1 MTHSEAQTLLDKI
14 VAQIFGFENPLS
26 LDEFMKKFAFDIR
39 LPQAVI
45 DSTDGSTTW
54 ASSTNPTRFVS
65 MHNART
71 LEIGGASPKTDFM
84 RPKRSLKSVQDILDA
99 WSEINFTTTDRHVES
114 LNIAESDHVSR
125 SENVFRSQDTHGS
138 RNILFCDSAIN
149 SEYMAAC
156 QRSVN
161 SSYCIRLDDSGEC
174 SNSFGVSFSS
184 HVTNC
189 FFMHDVG
196 DMQDS
201 MFCTNMKGKRFC
213 IANMQYT
220 EEEYKAIREIVA
232 RWILTS

>member
-1 MTHSEAQTLLDKI
+1 MTHAQAQEVLDKI
-14 VAQIFGFENPLS
+14 VGQIFGFQNPLK
-26 LDEFMKKFAFDIR
+26 LDDFMKKFAFDIR
-39 LPQAVI
+39 LPQPVV
-45 DSTDGSTTW
+45 DSVDGSKTW

-65 MHNART
+65 MENARK

-84 RPKRSLKSVQDILDA
+84 RPKRALASVQDILDA
-99 WSEINFTTTDRHVES
+99 WAEINFTSTERYRDC
-114 LNIAESDHVSR
+114 LNVSESDHVSR

-138 RNILFCDSAIN
+138 KNVLFSDSVIN
-149 SEYMAAC
+149 SEYIAAS

-161 SSYCIRLDDSGEC
+161 SSFCIRLEDSGEC
-174 SNSFGVSFSS
+174 SNSFNVSFSN

-189 FFMHDVG
+189 FFMHDTG

-201 MFCTNMKGKRFC
+201 MFCTNMKGKRYC

-220 EEEYKAIREIVA
+220 EQEYKAIREIVA

>member
-45 DSTDGSTTW
+45 DSTDGGTTW

-114 LNIAESDHVSR
+114 LNVAESDHVSR